1 MKHVRGIRPGRSSYT
16 PHIGWASL
24 IVSIFVLTGC
34 NASGGQTPASDSST
48 PVTAFLGKI
57 EQDLAGLTG
66 TKPAPPPPASPAP
79 DPPLGKQW
87 AKPWGA
93 ETAWRT
99 DFTADSCPRG
109 STGGACLLQV
119 MAREHASVQ
128 AVAFARK
135 IGLNGYLGEF
145 HAYGRV
151 DLGVVTYPFFAN
163 DNQTQI
169 SLKGSKN
176 GHAE

>member
-1 MKHVRGIRPGRSSYT
+1 MKHVRGFWSGRRKNT
-16 PHIGWASL
+16 PHIGWADL
-24 IVSIFVLTGC
+24 IVPLFVLTGC
-34 NASGGQTPASDSST
+34 SASGGQNAPGAEPAS
-48 PVTAFLGKI
+48 PVTAFLGQI

-66 TKPAPPPPASPAP
+66 TKPAPPATVPAP
-79 DPPLGKQW
+79 DPPQGKQW